1 MAAAAAAEAP
11 AASAPFED
19 MCTRHRTVRN
29 QGTHAADITSA
40 SIAVDVDALCQPLPD
55 RFYVP
60 WSTEGP

>member
-29 QGTHAADITSA
+29 PGTHAADITSA